1 MPVYPPNVMLRFLS
15 PSFAGNA
22 VKANGRGTSASFECG
37 SFTRISL
44 TINDASKMITE
55 ARFETNGC
63 GYMVASAD
71 VIAEKL
77 TGRELTQLHSVD
89 EMEFVRLVEAELGGF
104 PVGRG
109 QCCHVV
115 LEALRSALAD
125 HRSQLIDEF
134 EFTGEKAL
142 VCTCFGVSEEVI
154 EACIAKISPDSVD
167 DVIAECRA
175 GSGCGSCQM
184 LIQEM
189 IDSHQN
195 GGRA

>member
-15 PSFAGNA
+15 PSFTGNSL
-22 VKANGRGTSASFECG
+22 KSNGRGTGASFECG

-44 TINDASKMITE
+44 TINDASKTITE

-63 GYMVASAD
+63 GYMVAAAD

-89 EMEFVRLVEAELGGF
+89 EMEFVRLVEAELGCF
-104 PVGRG
+104 PDGRG

-125 HRSQLIDEF
+125 YRSLLIN

-142 VCTCFGVSEEVI
+142 VCTCFGVSEEAI

-195 GGRA
+195 EGRA

>member
-22 VKANGRGTSASFECG
+22 VKGNGRGTSASFECG

-89 EMEFVRLVEAELGGF
+89 EMEFVRLVEEELGGF
-104 PVGRG
+104 PDGRG

-125 HRSQLIDEF
+125 HRTQLIDEF
-134 EFTGEKAL
+134 VGEKAL
-142 VCTCFGVSEEVI
+142 VCTCFGVSEETI
-154 EACIAKISPDSVD
+154 EACIERTAPNSVD

-195 GGRA
+195 EGRA